1 MAQEH
6 SHDHAYLHEH
16 NIPHLHHETDVHDAD
31 HNHEHA
37 HSHDHTEGHG
47 HVHENT
53 QAVLNRLSR
62 AIGHLESVRKMVENG
77 RDCSEVLIQIAAVR
91 AAITNIGKVI
101 LQDHIQQLLQL
112 VGAVHPQAGQQRTAA
127 ADGHDDIGKQLP
139 GVRQHLPC
147 TDDIHCIHH
156 PGKQENGTHDG
167 AEGGNI
173 LVPLLGAFLL
183 LGGHIRTVDWLLLP
197 GGGRLWWG
205 ISIPR
210 AASCSSFCTFWSM
223 PFRINN
229 STPNGPDI
237 AITIKMAMVGI
248 LAK

>member
-37 HSHDHTEGHG
+37 HSHDHAEGHG

-77 RDCSEVLIQIAAVR
+77 RDCCEVLIQIAAVR

-101 LQDHIQQLLQL
+101 LQDHIQ
-112 VGAVHPQAGQQRTAA
+112 
-127 ADGHDDIGKQLP
+127 
-139 GVRQHLPC
+139 
-147 TDDIHCIHH
+147 HCIVDAV
-156 PGKQENGTHDG
+156 E
-167 AEGGNI
+167 EGDDQAI
-173 LVPLLGAFLL
+173 ASLC
-183 LGGHIRTVDWLLLP
+183 
-197 GGGRLWWG
+197 
-205 ISIPR
+205 
-210 AASCSSFCTFWSM
+210 AAIDKFM
-223 PFRINN
+223 
-229 STPNGPDI
+229 
-237 AITIKMAMVGI
+237 K
-248 LAK
+248 

>member
-16 NIPHLHHETDVHDAD
+16 NIPHLHHEADVHDAD

-101 LQDHIQQLLQL
+101 LQDHIQ
-112 VGAVHPQAGQQRTAA
+112 
-127 ADGHDDIGKQLP
+127 
-139 GVRQHLPC
+139 
-147 TDDIHCIHH
+147 HCIVDAV
-156 PGKQENGTHDG
+156 E
-167 AEGGNI
+167 EGDDQAI
-173 LVPLLGAFLL
+173 ASLC
-183 LGGHIRTVDWLLLP
+183 
-197 GGGRLWWG
+197 
-205 ISIPR
+205 
-210 AASCSSFCTFWSM
+210 AAIDKFM
-223 PFRINN
+223 
-229 STPNGPDI
+229 
-237 AITIKMAMVGI
+237 K
-248 LAK
+248 

>member
-16 NIPHLHHETDVHDAD
+16 NIPHLHHETDVHDAE

-37 HSHDHTEGHG
+37 HSHDHAESHG

-101 LQDHIQQLLQL
+101 LQDHIQHCI
-112 VGAVHPQAGQQRTAA
+112 VDAVE
-127 ADGHDDIGKQLP
+127 HDDEQALDALC
-139 GVRQHLPC
+139 Q
-147 TDDIHCIHH
+147 
-156 PGKQENGTHDG
+156 
-167 AEGGNI
+167 
-173 LVPLLGAFLL
+173 
-183 LGGHIRTVDWLLLP
+183 
-197 GGGRLWWG
+197 
-205 ISIPR
+205 
-210 AASCSSFCTFWSM
+210 
-223 PFRINN
+223 
-229 STPNGPDI
+229 
-237 AITIKMAMVGI
+237 AIDKFV
-248 LAK
+248 K

>member
-37 HSHDHTEGHG
+37 HSHDHAEGHG

-101 LQDHIQQLLQL
+101 LQDHIQHCL
-112 VGAVHPQAGQQRTAA
+112 VDAVE
-127 ADGHDDIGKQLP
+127 HDDEQALDALC
-139 GVRQHLPC
+139 Q
-147 TDDIHCIHH
+147 
-156 PGKQENGTHDG
+156 
-167 AEGGNI
+167 
-173 LVPLLGAFLL
+173 
-183 LGGHIRTVDWLLLP
+183 
-197 GGGRLWWG
+197 
-205 ISIPR
+205 
-210 AASCSSFCTFWSM
+210 
-223 PFRINN
+223 
-229 STPNGPDI
+229 
-237 AITIKMAMVGI
+237 AIDKFV
-248 LAK
+248 K

>member
-1 MAQEH
+1 MGQEH

-37 HSHDHTEGHG
+37 HSHDHAEGHG

-101 LQDHIQQLLQL
+101 LQDHIQ
-112 VGAVHPQAGQQRTAA
+112 
-127 ADGHDDIGKQLP
+127 
-139 GVRQHLPC
+139 
-147 TDDIHCIHH
+147 HCI
-156 PGKQENGTHDG
+156 
-167 AEGGNI
+167 
-173 LVPLLGAFLL
+173 
-183 LGGHIRTVDWLLLP
+183 VDAVERDDEQALDSL
-197 GGGRLWWG
+197 
-205 ISIPR
+205 
-210 AASCSSFCTFWSM
+210 CQ
-223 PFRINN
+223 
-229 STPNGPDI
+229 
-237 AITIKMAMVGI
+237 AIDKFIK
-248 LAK
+248 

>member
-16 NIPHLHHETDVHDAD
+16 NIPHLHHETDVHDAE

-91 AAITNIGKVI
+91 AAISNIGKVI
-101 LQDHIQQLLQL
+101 LQDHIQHCI
-112 VGAVHPQAGQQRTAA
+112 VDAVE
-127 ADGHDDIGKQLP
+127 HDDEQALDALC
-139 GVRQHLPC
+139 Q
-147 TDDIHCIHH
+147 
-156 PGKQENGTHDG
+156 
-167 AEGGNI
+167 
-173 LVPLLGAFLL
+173 
-183 LGGHIRTVDWLLLP
+183 
-197 GGGRLWWG
+197 
-205 ISIPR
+205 
-210 AASCSSFCTFWSM
+210 
-223 PFRINN
+223 
-229 STPNGPDI
+229 
-237 AITIKMAMVGI
+237 AIDKFV
-248 LAK
+248 K

>member
-37 HSHDHTEGHG
+37 HSHDHAEGHG
-47 HVHENT
+47 HVHENA

-101 LQDHIQQLLQL
+101 LQDHIQHCI
-112 VGAVHPQAGQQRTAA
+112 VDAVE
-127 ADGHDDIGKQLP
+127 HDDEQALDALC
-139 GVRQHLPC
+139 Q
-147 TDDIHCIHH
+147 
-156 PGKQENGTHDG
+156 
-167 AEGGNI
+167 
-173 LVPLLGAFLL
+173 
-183 LGGHIRTVDWLLLP
+183 
-197 GGGRLWWG
+197 
-205 ISIPR
+205 
-210 AASCSSFCTFWSM
+210 
-223 PFRINN
+223 
-229 STPNGPDI
+229 
-237 AITIKMAMVGI
+237 AIDKFV
-248 LAK
+248 K